1 MAICCYQKSKIM
13 KTKKYLIGSLAAMA
27 MITSVTFNAG
37 AQEKKKTEAGKVLQK
52 TGKAVEKGAKSVG
65 NKTAEVAV
73 KGSAKVVD
81 QTFKGKMAP
90 DGSNVYIDGKN
101 NKYYINSK
109 GAKVYLKA
117 SQIRNRPAEK

>member
-1 MAICCYQKSKIM
+1 M
-13 KTKKYLIGSLAAMA
+13 KTKKYVLGLAAMA
-27 MITSVTFNAG
+27 MIASVTFTAR
-37 AQEKKKTEAGKVLQK
+37 AQEKKTEVGKDLQK

-73 KGSAKVVD
+73 KGGAKVVD
-81 QTFKGKMAP
+81 QTYKGKMAP

-101 NKYYINSK
+101 NKYYINKK

-117 SQIRNRPAEK
+117 SQIKTRPAGQ

>member
-1 MAICCYQKSKIM
+1 M
-13 KTKKYLIGSLAAMA
+13 KTKKYIIGSLAAIA
-27 MITSVTFNAG
+27 MIASVTLTAS
-37 AQEKKKTEAGKVLQK
+37 AQEKKTEAGKVIQK

-73 KGSAKVVD
+73 KGGAKVVD
-81 QTFKGKMAP
+81 QTYKGKMAP

-101 NKYYINSK
+101 NKYYVNSK

-117 SQIRNRPAEK
+117 SQIRNRPAGK

>member
-1 MAICCYQKSKIM
+1 M
-13 KTKKYLIGSLAAMA
+13 KRKYLLGLVALGMV
-27 MITSVTFNAG
+27 TSVSFTAV
-37 AQEKKKTEAGKVLQK
+37 AQEKKTEAGKVIQK

-73 KGSAKVVD
+73 KGTAKVAD

-117 SQIRNRPAEK
+117 SQIRNKPAGN